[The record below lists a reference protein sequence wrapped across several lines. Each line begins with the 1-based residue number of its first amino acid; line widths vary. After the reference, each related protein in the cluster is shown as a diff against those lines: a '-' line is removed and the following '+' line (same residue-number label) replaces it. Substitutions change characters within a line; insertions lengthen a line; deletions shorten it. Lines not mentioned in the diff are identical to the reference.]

1 MTTIQ
6 FILLILVAAIAGM
19 GSVLDE
25 AQFHRPLVACTLVGL
40 VLGDVTTG
48 IILGGTLEMLALGWM
63 NPLVIILGLFALGII
78 GYAIG
83 LFA

>member
-1 MTTIQ
+1 MTTVQ

-40 VLGDVTTG
+40 VLGDLTTG
-48 IILGGTLEMLALGWM
+48 IILGGTL
-63 NPLVIILGLFALGII
+63 
-78 GYAIG
+78 
-83 LFA
+83 

>member
-25 AQFHRPLVACTLVGL
+25 AQFHRPLV
-40 VLGDVTTG
+40 
-48 IILGGTLEMLALGWM
+48 
-63 NPLVIILGLFALGII
+63 IILGLFALGII

-83 LFA
+83 LFP